1 MGQASLRYAVQKPL
15 EYRLMFGTPWPEHAS
30 HAELVRHAVHA
41 FGLLRHYLHQ
51 QLCTAHNESG
61 DTPALLAQAELQA
74 LFIWSSLHGLASI
87 SQANVMQHLVLSPS
101 VPAMAEPY
109 LMDMVY
115 SALTHGPAQAPQVT
129 PQETDEK

>member
-1 MGQASLRYAVQKPL
+1 
-15 EYRLMFGTPWPEHAS
+15 
-30 HAELVRHAVHA
+30 
-41 FGLLRHYLHQ
+41 
-51 QLCTAHNESG
+51 
-61 DTPALLAQAELQA
+61 
-74 LFIWSSLHGLASI
+74 LHGLASI